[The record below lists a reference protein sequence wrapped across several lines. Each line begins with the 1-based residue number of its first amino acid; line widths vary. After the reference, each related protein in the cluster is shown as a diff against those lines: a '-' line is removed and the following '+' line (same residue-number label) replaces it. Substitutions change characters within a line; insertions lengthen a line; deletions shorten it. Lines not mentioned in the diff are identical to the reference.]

1 MLQRRKVTEAGVWF
15 LKEQDH
21 ISTYKQRQMGISQG
35 LGSGATNSSTEEIR
49 VIELSINNETH
60 RKAAPILTGFT
71 LVLVPP
77 WVFISIFYIAWEAE
91 GAP

>member
-1 MLQRRKVTEAGVWF
+1 
-15 LKEQDH
+15 
-21 ISTYKQRQMGISQG
+21 MGISQG

-60 RKAAPILTGFT
+60 RKAATVLMGFT
-71 LVLVPP
+71 LDLVPP
-77 WVFISIFYIAWEAE
+77 RVFISIFDIAGETE